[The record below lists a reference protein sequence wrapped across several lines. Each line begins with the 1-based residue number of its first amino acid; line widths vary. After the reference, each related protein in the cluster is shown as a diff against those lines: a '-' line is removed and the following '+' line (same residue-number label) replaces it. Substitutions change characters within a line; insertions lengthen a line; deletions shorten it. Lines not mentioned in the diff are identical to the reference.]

1 MSLRKPRIL
10 FVEDH
15 EDTRDLISFVLQQSH
30 YEVATSA
37 TIDDSL
43 KLARSGRF
51 NLFIFDSWLP
61 DGSGIDLCK
70 KVREFDHCTPIL
82 FYSGAAFENDRK
94 LALSSGA
101 QAYLIKP
108 VETSELL
115 QAIKTLM
122 VTEEIRFGVN
132 RSERKPDR
140 ITRSISGGQTNLNP

>member
-1 MSLRKPRIL
+1 
-10 FVEDH
+10 
-15 EDTRDLISFVLQQSH
+15 
-30 YEVATSA
+30 
-37 TIDDSL
+37 L

-122 VTEEIRFGVN
+122 VKEEIRFGVN
-132 RSERKPDR
+132 RSERKQDR

>member
-30 YEVATSA
+30 YEVATAA

-51 NLFIFDSWLP
+51 NLFIFDFWLP

-82 FYSGAAFENDRK
+82 FYSGAAFENDKR

-122 VTEEIRFGVN
+122 VKEEIRFRVN
-132 RSERKPDR
+132 RRERKQDR
-140 ITRSISGGQTNLNP
+140 ITRSLSSGQTNLNP